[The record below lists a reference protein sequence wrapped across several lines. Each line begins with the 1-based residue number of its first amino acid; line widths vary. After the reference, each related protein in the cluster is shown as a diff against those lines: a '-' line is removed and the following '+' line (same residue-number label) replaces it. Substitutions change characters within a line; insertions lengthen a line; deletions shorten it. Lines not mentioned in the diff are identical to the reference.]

1 MAEANKELLNKYLL
15 DESLR
20 GHTNQGFTGL
30 KNRITKLIKYIEDND
45 LKAERIGIK
54 EALGFQGY
62 LIETGRNDGTK
73 YSNRT
78 IQAYITTA
86 VSFYNYLKRSNLV
99 STNPFLDIRRV
110 REEYKLPKNILREN
124 KMQKLLKELVN
135 YDKETGLKNRI
146 SKYRVHI
153 ISELM
158 YSSGI
163 RISEAAKLKVTDIDF
178 IRGIVRVREGKGG
191 ISRIAFLNE
200 YAQKVLMLYV
210 NEMRDLIFN
219 EWNKRNDTLFGIK
232 ESCFEKAV
240 NKELRK
246 AGKKLNL
253 GTFTSHGFRHALG
266 FHLLRAGCDIRKIQ
280 EILGHKSLKN
290 TEIYTKVEKEDLRD
304 VLDQYHPRS
313 FNKGLNHENTELQLC
328 RSGV

>member
-1 MAEANKELLNKYLL
+1 MREQNKELLNKYLS

-20 GHTNQGFTGL
+20 GHTEQGFTGL
-30 KNRITKLIKYIEDND
+30 KNRITKLFKYIEDNG
-45 LKAERIGIK
+45 LTAERIGIK
-54 EALGFQGY
+54 EALAFQGY

-86 VSFYNYLKRSNLV
+86 VNFYNYLKRSSLI

-124 KMQKLLKELVN
+124 KMQKLLKELAN
-135 YDKETGLKNRI
+135 YTNEKGLKSRI
-146 SKYRVHI
+146 SKYRVHVI
-153 ISELM
+153 AELM
-158 YSSGI
+158 YSTGM
-163 RISEAAKLKVTDIDF
+163 RISEVAKLKVADIDF

-191 ISRIAFLNE
+191 ISRMAFLNE
-200 YAQKVLMLYV
+200 YTQKVLMLYV
-210 NEMRDLIFN
+210 NEMRELIFN
-219 EWNKRNDTLFGIK
+219 EWNKKNDSLFGVK

-240 NKELRK
+240 NKVLRK
-246 AGKKLNL
+246 TNLKLNL

-313 FNKGLNHENTELQLC
+313 LARGYEHENTNKQLC